1 MKGERAGFIKAEPF
15 NLGNCL
21 LAFLDSHPLH
31 MDIHTGKMQDDSRTV
46 ITKSGKRIEVD
57 SAPNAGSG
65 TKVVT
70 HKIPV

>member
-31 MDIHTGKMQDDSRTV
+31 TRIHVGTMQEDGRTV
-46 ITKSGKRIEVD
+46 RTRAGREIKVD
-57 SAPNAGSG
+57 SAPNAQFGD
-65 TKVVT
+65 KVVT
-70 HKIPV
+70 HEI